1 MGIIRSTVT
10 VRSAF
15 ILEALLLSAVSAF
28 YSSLHVDVFR
38 HAPFWGLWRFSVF
51 IAAVLVA

>member
-28 YSSLHVDVFR
+28 YSSLHVYVFR